1 MACQILAFFTND
13 FAQPLLNM
21 RIIDIIVVA
30 PLLIA
35 SVVRRI
41 DVDALHP
48 TLILRQQ
55 SFQGF
60 QIIAVDNHV
69 ITAVVLGMLAHFV
82 KAILTLQH
90 TERHFL
96 MMIDNFAFSD
106 PFQSRH
112 GVFSVSL

>member
-1 MACQILAFFTND
+1 MACQILAFLAD
-13 FAQPLLNM
+13 YFAQPLLNM

-60 QIIAVDNHV
+60 
-69 ITAVVLGMLAHFV
+69 
-82 KAILTLQH
+82 
-90 TERHFL
+90 
-96 MMIDNFAFSD
+96 
-106 PFQSRH
+106 
-112 GVFSVSL
+112 